1 MASHPQAPSS
11 DSSPNSS
18 SLGPRVPLGA
28 GGVGQDEVV
37 CLGRT
42 SFLGLQKTNR
52 VPKLEPTARAADCG
66 PGLPPSFRVLACRME
81 KSTRDNSCV
90 KWCLPWMAYD
100 ASHRGGRHTAASS
113 ASTAGPIKAGLR
125 FNQNSQ
131 AQPASGLLT
140 DSKPGVTLLPEPKD
154 SLDHKGRVH
163 SRAAG
168 QAPAAADTLSLRSRD
183 TSHSWVHCTP
193 AATSH
198 PGVPAWLSLFLE
210 ATGSQE

>member
-11 DSSPNSS
+11 ESSPNSS
-18 SLGPRVPLGA
+18 SLGPRVPLWA
-28 GGVGQDEVV
+28 GGVGQDEAL
-37 CLGRT
+37 CLGRN
-42 SFLGLQKTNR
+42 SLLGLQKTNR

-66 PGLPPSFRVLACRME
+66 PGLPPSFRVLACQME
-81 KSTRDNSCV
+81 KSTRDISCV
-90 KWCLPWMAYD
+90 KQCLPWMAYD
-100 ASHRGGRHTAASS
+100 ASHRGADSTTASKKS
-113 ASTAGPIKAGLR
+113 PK
-125 FNQNSQ
+125 
-131 AQPASGLLT
+131 LLK
-140 DSKPGVTLLPEPKD
+140 DSKPGVTLFPEPKD

-163 SRAAG
+163 SHAAG
-168 QAPAAADTLSLRSRD
+168 QAPAAADTLSLRSLD